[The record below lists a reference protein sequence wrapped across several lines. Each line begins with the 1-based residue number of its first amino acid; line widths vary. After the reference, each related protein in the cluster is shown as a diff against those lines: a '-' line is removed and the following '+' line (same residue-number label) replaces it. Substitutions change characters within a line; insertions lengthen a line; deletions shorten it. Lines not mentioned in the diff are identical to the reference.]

1 MGRFMVDLG
10 QLGSVHGRVGSVR
23 VGSWS
28 GGRFMVS
35 FCQFRSVWVGSWSSV
50 SLGRFMVGLVSFVRF
65 IVGLGQLGS
74 VHGRFGSVHGRV
86 GSVHRKFGLV

>member
-35 FCQFRSVWVGSWSSV
+35 FCQFRSVWVGSWSISV
-50 SLGRFMVGLVSFVRF
+50 SLGRFMVGL
-65 IVGLGQLGS
+65 GQFCS
-74 VHGRFGSVHGRV
+74 VHCRV
-86 GSVHRKFGLV
+86 GSAWVGSWSG